1 MKINFNEVSNREFVL
16 SHWFHFLK
24 NKGCFQTYE
33 TEDTEDTSK
42 WKKKKKSLGCSPAT
56 ELF

>member
-42 WKKKKKSLGCSPAT
+42 WKKKKKK
-56 ELF
+56 FRV